1 MKCKDVIREI
11 SEYLNGNLDLGLVG
25 DLQRHLENCEDC
37 RVIVDTTKKT
47 IDVYCNSEP
56 APLAADIR
64 ERLHA
69 ALRKKLFKHPA

>member
-11 SEYLNGNLDLGLVG
+11 SEYLNGNVDPGLVAE
-25 DLQRHLENCEDC
+25 LQHHLEKCEDC
-37 RVIVDTTKKT
+37 RIVVDTTKKT

-56 APLAADIR
+56 APLAEDVR

-69 ALRKKLFKHPA
+69 ALRKKLFSRPA

>member
-1 MKCKDVIREI
+1 LKCKDVIREI
-11 SEYLNGNLDLGLVG
+11 SDYLNGDLDAGLMG
-25 DLQRHLENCEDC
+25 DLQRHLEHCEDC

-56 APLAADIR
+56 APLADDIR

-69 ALRKKLFKHPA
+69 ALRKKLFKNPA